1 MTELMASPESVEEIR
16 IHRTLTSS
24 PAGLIQ
30 RRNVY
35 TSHYPFMKQYRL
47 TWNTASKAEKDE
59 VVQLL
64 RDTRG
69 SGTFTWKPT
78 GTSTAATFR
87 FISESITWE
96 AVSAGVYSLTV
107 LVEET
112 R

>member
-35 TSHYPFMKQYRL
+35 TSWLIMKQYRL